1 MSSPQLLKS
10 IQTTGDGNCMY
21 NALSLTLTG
30 TQHFAHLVRLLC
42 AYALVKYKNTMISAL
57 ADVFPSNHKAHEQMY
72 ERALYEALH
81 IGVRGTDYQL
91 FPFTLLMDRPI
102 FQYNTF
108 YTISVI

>member
-1 MSSPQLLKS
+1 
-10 IQTTGDGNCMY
+10 MY